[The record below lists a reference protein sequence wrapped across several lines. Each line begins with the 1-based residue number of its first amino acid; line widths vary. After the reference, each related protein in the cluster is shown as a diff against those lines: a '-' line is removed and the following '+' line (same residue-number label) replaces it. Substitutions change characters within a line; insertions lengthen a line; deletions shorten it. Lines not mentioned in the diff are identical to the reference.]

1 VYIPDEQQQKLAR
14 RMYEHI
20 RYLLDR
26 QVDQLAKTFK
36 YCFRRYLFSE
46 FYERDK
52 YQKLKR
58 PSPI

>member
-1 VYIPDEQQQKLAR
+1 VYIPDEQQQKLAQ
-14 RMYEHI
+14 RMHEHI
-20 RYLLDR
+20 GYLLER
-26 QVDQLAKTFK
+26 QVDQLAKTFE

-46 FYERDK
+46 KHERDK

>member
-1 VYIPDEQQQKLAR
+1 MHLPDEQQQKLVG

-20 RYLLDR
+20 KYLLDR
-26 QVDQLAKTFK
+26 QVDQLAKTFE
-36 YCFRRYLFSE
+36 YLFRRYLFSE
-46 FYERDK
+46 KHERDK